1 MKNDEHL
8 TRINVKVRLKNDDAK
23 FFGKLLDLND
33 ENGKTSQELIQF
45 IFNVGLSF
53 ISGNFKGASLAQA
66 MNFISGMSRKID
78 VDKVILNG
86 KEAEFN
92 TTTRKEIM
100 FKYNKK
106 WNRLKLQYKGA
117 TVPLIK
123 KVGGV
128 IKWGDHG

>member
-8 TRINVKVRLKNDDAK
+8 TRINVNVRLKNDDAK

-66 MNFISGMSRKID
+66 MNVISGMSRKID

-123 KVGGV
+123 KVGG
-128 IKWGDHG
+128 

>member
-123 KVGGV
+123 KVGG
-128 IKWGDHG
+128 